1 MKGTGRGGRGARWGG
16 DGSPAATAR
25 AGGSPLAPLPPSVP
39 RPGRCK
45 AGEGRAPREPASPAD
60 ARRRAGRG
68 RRPRTGHTDTRT
80 HGRRPARRPAALA
93 DDAPATPPT
102 PTPRSP
108 TSERSRPAPSP
119 ARRSPGGCSGP
130 LSVFPLP
137 PFGKPSGGSRRLSGR
152 TPKPSV
158 RCTRP
163 SAPCAPRTR
172 RSGPPHCPS
181 LRPLL
186 GPRWH
191 SHDPPARP
199 AESPLGPPPAPP
211 LTPPPRL
218 VPRPRGARSPKP
230 NALGLPVSP
239 AQRAHRRSVW
249 SGHPCPPPRTFAP
262 SEQEFHLVRCCVAST
277 WSCTQHRTLRNLQR
291 HPVSFYSR
299 VRRGR

>member
-1 MKGTGRGGRGARWGG
+1 MGRGRLSRGHCPGRRV
-16 DGSPAATAR
+16 TAR
-25 AGGSPLAPLPPSVP
+25 PRSRPACRVPAGVRPARAAP
-39 RPGRCK
+39 
-45 AGEGRAPREPASPAD
+45 PASPPPPRTHGD
-60 ARRRAGRG
+60 AQAAGGAHAPG
-68 RRPRTGHTDTRT
+68 RRTHGHTDTR
-80 HGRRPARRPAALA
+80 AALA

-119 ARRSPGGCSGP
+119 ACRSPGGCSGP

-211 LTPPPRL
+211 LTPPRL

-230 NALGLPVSP
+230 NALGLRVSP

-249 SGHPCPPPRTFAP
+249 SVHPCPPPRTLAP